1 MDIIL
6 SNEQSKVNKELESFI
21 LDDISNREILLIGY
35 AGTGKTTLI
44 TKFLSDMIYNKKCK
58 RIAIAAPTHKAVN
71 IIKNKL
77 YNNLKEIKSINKYV
91 EITTIHRLLN
101 YQNYINSSGERYF
114 ARGKSDPLW
123 KIYDIIIIDEC
134 SMLSDQ
140 IIDDMQ
146 DIIKKPQ
153 NKNVKIIYV
162 GDPAQL
168 PPVNQHSSKIFKEN
182 MKKLYLEKII
192 RTNCNDIIEISRS
205 QRRWITSGNDD
216 YMPQL
221 ENNNNVK
228 LYHNTETESWLDHF
242 IKSYNNKGNRSSDK
256 SVILTWTNGKCNKY
270 NEYIRQHIFNKSKLN
285 KYEVGE
291 LLIFNDY
298 YKKWINETCINF
310 YTSEQVILHNV
321 REDVHTFDKIKPV
334 KIHFDKCIGPKG
346 ISKNVLSICNECN
359 NIINKTIEKLNK
371 LIEKPIK
378 VYILYIKK
386 NVSNT
391 IDNINELYEKYN
403 KKIFKALEK
412 IMKMNNLNFIHDCNV
427 TDTGYIDDCNV
438 TDTCYIDDC
447 NVTDTGYIDDCN
459 VTDTGYIDDCN
470 VTDTG
475 YIDEHGSNNHFS
487 TIDKYIIE
495 QMKLIDIYKDD
506 IINNQKML
514 FINNISNIIP
524 IITVNDNNAYDDII
538 KNGYDC
544 LTSLKDRL
552 YKEIDK
558 FNEENMIK
566 CEMISEIESKI
577 NKIWKMWTTSVI
589 DIFAHLNYGY
599 CITVH
604 KSQGSTF
611 LNSYIDVD
619 DILSNNNKDESLKC
633 LYTAITRAS
642 NKIILHI

>member
-6 SNEQSKVNKELESFI
+6 SNEQCKVNKELELFI

-221 ENNNNVK
+221 KNNNNVK
-228 LYHNTETESWLDHF
+228 LYHNTETETWLDHF
-242 IKSYNNKGNRSSDK
+242 IKSYNNKSSDK

-334 KIHFDKCIGPKG
+334 KIHFDKCSGPKG
-346 ISKNVLSICNECN
+346 ISKNILSICTESN

-378 VYILYIKK
+378 VYILHIKK

-391 IDNINELYEKYN
+391 MENINELYEKYN

-412 IMKMNNLNFIHDCNV
+412 IKKVNNSINNLNFIHECDV
-427 TDTGYIDDCNV
+427 IDIGC
-438 TDTCYIDDC
+438 
-447 NVTDTGYIDDCN
+447 
-459 VTDTGYIDDCN
+459 
-470 VTDTG
+470 
-475 YIDEHGSNNHFS
+475 IDEETYVGYNNHFS

-514 FINNISNIIP
+514 FINNVSNIIP
-524 IITVNDNNAYDDII
+524 IITINDSNAYDDII

-558 FNEENMIK
+558 CNEENMIK
-566 CEMISEIESKI
+566 CEMISEIENKI
-577 NKIWKMWTTSVI
+577 NRIWKMWTMSVI

-611 LNSYIDVD
+611 INSYIDVD

>member
-6 SNEQSKVNKELESFI
+6 SSEQSKVNKELESYIFNDTI
-21 LDDISNREILLIGY
+21 NREIILIGY

-77 YNNLKEIKSINKYV
+77 YNNLKEVKCINKYV

-168 PPVNQHSSKIFKEN
+168 PPVNQQSSKIFKEN

-205 QRRWITSGNDD
+205 QRKWITTCNDD

-221 ENNNNVK
+221 KNNNNVK
-228 LYHNTETESWLDHF
+228 LYHNTETEIWLNHF
-242 IKSYNNKGNRSSDK
+242 IKSYSNKGNGGSDN

-270 NEYIRQHIFNKSKLN
+270 NEYIRKSIFNKSKLN

-310 YTSEQVILHNV
+310 YTSEQVILHSV
-321 REDVHTFDKIKPV
+321 KEDIYTFDKIKLV
-334 KIHFDKCIGPKG
+334 KINFDK
-346 ISKNVLSICNECN
+346 CNECN
-359 NIINKTIEKLNK
+359 NIVNNTIDKLNK
-371 LIEKPIK
+371 LLEKPIK
-378 VYILYIKK
+378 VYVLNVKK
-386 NVSNT
+386 NVSNSSK
-391 IDNINELYEKYN
+391 NINELYEKYN
-403 KKIFKALEK
+403 KKICKALVSISKLES
-412 IMKMNNLNFIHDCNV
+412 MNCLESMNGEQNYF
-427 TDTGYIDDCNV
+427 
-438 TDTCYIDDC
+438 
-447 NVTDTGYIDDCN
+447 
-459 VTDTGYIDDCN
+459 
-470 VTDTG
+470 
-475 YIDEHGSNNHFS
+475 SN
-487 TIDKYIIE
+487 IDKYIIE
-495 QMKLIDIYKDD
+495 QMKLIDTYKND

-514 FINNISNIIP
+514 FMDSNNSISDVIP
-524 IITVNDNNAYDDII
+524 IITINDVNAYDDII
-538 KNGYDC
+538 KNGYDY
-544 LTSLKDRL
+544 LTSLKDKL

-558 FNEENMIK
+558 INGENMIK
-566 CEMISEIESKI
+566 CEIISEIENKI
-577 NKIWKMWTTSVI
+577 NRIWKMWTTNVI
-589 DIFAHLNYGY
+589 DIFANLNYGY

-611 LNSYIDVD
+611 INSYIDVD

-642 NKIILHI
+642 NKIILYI

>member
-21 LDDISNREILLIGY
+21 FNDIINREILLIGY

-44 TKFLSDMIYNKKCK
+44 TKFLSDMIYSKKCK

-77 YNNLKEIKSINKYV
+77 YNNLKEVKCINKYV

-114 ARGKSDPLW
+114 ARGKTDPLW

-168 PPVNQHSSKIFKEN
+168 PPVNQYSSKIFKEN

-205 QRRWITSGNDD
+205 QRKWITTCNDD

-228 LYHNTETESWLDHF
+228 LYHNTETEIWLDHF
-242 IKSYNNKGNRSSDK
+242 IKSYSDNGGDN

-270 NEYIRQHIFNKSKLN
+270 NEYIRKSIFNKSKLN

-321 REDVHTFDKIKPV
+321 KEDVHTFDKIKLV
-334 KIHFDKCIGPKG
+334 KIQFDKCIGTTG
-346 ISKNVLSICNECN
+346 ISKNVLSICTDCN

-371 LIEKPIK
+371 LLEKPIK
-378 VYILYIKK
+378 VYILYVKK

-391 IDNINELYEKYN
+391 LGNINELYEKCN
-403 KKIFKALEK
+403 KKIYKTLKK
-412 IMKMNNLNFIHDCNV
+412 IMKMENSINNLQFIDMSCYGLDIGDE
-427 TDTGYIDDCNV
+427 DTEFMENK
-438 TDTCYIDDC
+438 
-447 NVTDTGYIDDCN
+447 
-459 VTDTGYIDDCN
+459 
-470 VTDTG
+470 
-475 YIDEHGSNNHFS
+475 NHFS
-487 TIDKYIIE
+487 TIDKHIIE
-495 QMKLIDIYKDD
+495 QMKLIDMYKDD

-514 FINNISNIIP
+514 LTENVNNVIP
-524 IITVNDNNAYDDII
+524 ILTVNDVNIYDDII
-538 KNGYDC
+538 KNGYEY

-566 CEMISEIESKI
+566 CEMISEIENKI
-577 NKIWKMWTTSVI
+577 NRIWKMWTTSVI

-611 LNSYIDVD
+611 INSYIDVD

>member
-1 MDIIL
+1 
-6 SNEQSKVNKELESFI
+6 
-21 LDDISNREILLIGY
+21 
-35 AGTGKTTLI
+35 
-44 TKFLSDMIYNKKCK
+44 
-58 RIAIAAPTHKAVN
+58 
-71 IIKNKL
+71 
-77 YNNLKEIKSINKYV
+77 
-91 EITTIHRLLN
+91 
-101 YQNYINSSGERYF
+101 
-114 ARGKSDPLW
+114 
-123 KIYDIIIIDEC
+123 
-134 SMLSDQ
+134 MLSDQ

-168 PPVNQHSSKIFKEN
+168 PPVNQQSSKIFKEN

-205 QRRWITSGNDD
+205 QRKWITTCNDD

-221 ENNNNVK
+221 EDNNNVK
-228 LYHNTETESWLDHF
+228 LYHNTETELWLKHF
-242 IKSYNNKGNRSSDK
+242 IKSYSNKGGRGSDN

-270 NEYIRQHIFNKSKLN
+270 NEYIRKSIFNKNKLN

-310 YTSEQVILHNV
+310 YTSEQVILHSV
-321 REDVHTFDKIKPV
+321 KEDVHVFDKIKLV
-334 KIHFDKCIGPKG
+334 KVNFD
-346 ISKNVLSICNECN
+346 NCNECN

-371 LIEKPIK
+371 LLEKPIK
-378 VYILYIKK
+378 VYILNVKK
-386 NVSNT
+386 NVSN
-391 IDNINELYEKYN
+391 NVKNVNELYDKYN
-403 KKIFKALEK
+403 KKICKILES
-412 IMKMNNLNFIHDCNV
+412 ITTRL
-427 TDTGYIDDCNV
+427 
-438 TDTCYIDDC
+438 
-447 NVTDTGYIDDCN
+447 
-459 VTDTGYIDDCN
+459 
-470 VTDTG
+470 
-475 YIDEHGSNNHFS
+475 ESNNYLDFELETSLEYNNQTKVQKHFS
-487 TIDKYIIE
+487 NIDKYIIE

-514 FINNISNIIP
+514 FMNSSNSISDVIP
-524 IITVNDNNAYDDII
+524 VLTVNDVIAYEDII
-538 KNGYDC
+538 KNGYDY

-552 YKEIDK
+552 YREIDK
-558 FNEENMIK
+558 LNGENMIK
-566 CEMISEIESKI
+566 CEIISEIENKI
-577 NKIWKMWTTSVI
+577 NRIWKMWTMNVI

-611 LNSYIDVD
+611 INSYIDVD

>member
-6 SNEQSKVNKELESFI
+6 SSEQSKVNKELESYIFNDTI
-21 LDDISNREILLIGY
+21 NREILLIGY

-77 YNNLKEIKSINKYV
+77 YNNLKEVKCINKYV

-168 PPVNQHSSKIFKEN
+168 PPVNQQSSKIFKEN

-205 QRRWITSGNDD
+205 QRKWITTCNDD

-221 ENNNNVK
+221 KNNNNVK
-228 LYHNTETESWLDHF
+228 LYHNTETEIWLNHF
-242 IKSYNNKGNRSSDK
+242 IKSYSNKGNGGSDN

-270 NEYIRQHIFNKSKLN
+270 NEYIRKSIFNKSKLN

-310 YTSEQVILHNV
+310 YTSEQVILHSV
-321 REDVHTFDKIKPV
+321 KKDIYTFDKIKLV
-334 KIHFDKCIGPKG
+334 KINFDK
-346 ISKNVLSICNECN
+346 CNECN
-359 NIINKTIEKLNK
+359 NIVNNTIDKLNK
-371 LIEKPIK
+371 LLEKPIK
-378 VYILYIKK
+378 VYVLNVKK
-386 NVSNT
+386 NVSNSSK
-391 IDNINELYEKYN
+391 NINELYEKYN
-403 KKIFKALEK
+403 KKICKALVSISKLES
-412 IMKMNNLNFIHDCNV
+412 MNCLESMNGEQNYF
-427 TDTGYIDDCNV
+427 
-438 TDTCYIDDC
+438 
-447 NVTDTGYIDDCN
+447 
-459 VTDTGYIDDCN
+459 
-470 VTDTG
+470 
-475 YIDEHGSNNHFS
+475 SN
-487 TIDKYIIE
+487 IDKYIIE
-495 QMKLIDIYKDD
+495 QMKLIDTYKND

-514 FINNISNIIP
+514 FMDSNNSISDVIP
-524 IITVNDNNAYDDII
+524 IITINDVNAYDDII
-538 KNGYDC
+538 KNGYDY
-544 LTSLKDRL
+544 LTSLKDKL

-558 FNEENMIK
+558 INGENMIK
-566 CEMISEIESKI
+566 CEIISEIENKI
-577 NKIWKMWTTSVI
+577 NRIWKMWTTNVI
-589 DIFAHLNYGY
+589 DIFANLNYGY

-611 LNSYIDVD
+611 INSYIDVD

>member
-6 SNEQSKVNKELESFI
+6 SSEQNKVNKELESFI
-21 LDDISNREILLIGY
+21 LNDNYNREILLVGY

-77 YNNLKEIKSINKYV
+77 YNNLKEVKSINKYV

-168 PPVNQHSSKIFKEN
+168 PPVNQQSSKIFKEN
-182 MKKLYLEKII
+182 IKKMYLEKII

-205 QRRWITSGNDD
+205 QRKWITTLNDD

-228 LYHNTETESWLDHF
+228 LYHNTETELWLDNF
-242 IKSYNNKGNRSSDK
+242 IKSYSNKSKGNEN
-256 SVILTWTNGKCNKY
+256 SVILTWTNEKCNKY
-270 NEYIRQHIFNKSKLN
+270 NDYIRQRIFNKNKLN
-285 KYEVGE
+285 KYEIGE

-298 YKKWINETCINF
+298 YKKWINETSINF
-310 YTSEQVILHNV
+310 YTSEQVILHSV
-321 REDVHTFDKIKPV
+321 KEDVYVFDKIKLV
-334 KIHFDKCIGPKG
+334 KIYFDKCSGPTG
-346 ISKNVLSICNECN
+346 ISKNVLSICTECN
-359 NIINKTIEKLNK
+359 NIISKTIDKLNK

-378 VYILYIKK
+378 VYILNVKK
-386 NVSNT
+386 NVSNVL
-391 IDNINELYEKYN
+391 DNINELYQKYN
-403 KKIFKALEK
+403 KKICKILVKLKTITHIDLITHMDLINCVDPIQQTEHSNIKEK
-412 IMKMNNLNFIHDCNV
+412 SIHN
-427 TDTGYIDDCNV
+427 Y
-438 TDTCYIDDC
+438 
-447 NVTDTGYIDDCN
+447 
-459 VTDTGYIDDCN
+459 
-470 VTDTG
+470 
-475 YIDEHGSNNHFS
+475 FS
-487 TIDKYIIE
+487 DIDKYIIE
-495 QMKLIDIYKDD
+495 QLKLIDMYKDD

-514 FINNISNIIP
+514 FSGSDINNVIP
-524 IITVNDNNAYDDII
+524 ITTINDFNTYDDII
-538 KNGYDC
+538 KNGYDY

-552 YKEIDK
+552 YKEINK
-558 FNEENMIK
+558 INKENMINEENMIK
-566 CEMISEIESKI
+566 CEMISEIENKI
-577 NKIWKMWTTSVI
+577 NRIWKMWTISII

>member
-6 SNEQSKVNKELESFI
+6 SSEQSKVNKELESYIFNDTI
-21 LDDISNREILLIGY
+21 NREIILIGY

-77 YNNLKEIKSINKYV
+77 YNNLKEVKCINKYV

-168 PPVNQHSSKIFKEN
+168 PPVNQQSSKIFKEN

-205 QRRWITSGNDD
+205 QRKWITTCNDD

-221 ENNNNVK
+221 KNNNNVK
-228 LYHNTETESWLDHF
+228 LYHNTETEIWLNHF
-242 IKSYNNKGNRSSDK
+242 IKSYSNKGNGGSDN

-270 NEYIRQHIFNKSKLN
+270 NEYIRKSIFNKSKLN

-310 YTSEQVILHNV
+310 YTSEQVILHSV
-321 REDVHTFDKIKPV
+321 KKDIYTFDKIKLV
-334 KIHFDKCIGPKG
+334 KINFDK
-346 ISKNVLSICNECN
+346 CNECN
-359 NIINKTIEKLNK
+359 NIVNNTIDKLNK
-371 LIEKPIK
+371 LLEKPIK
-378 VYILYIKK
+378 VYVLNVKK
-386 NVSNT
+386 NVSNSSK
-391 IDNINELYEKYN
+391 NINELYEKYN
-403 KKIFKALEK
+403 KKICKALVSISKLES
-412 IMKMNNLNFIHDCNV
+412 MNCLESMNGEQNYF
-427 TDTGYIDDCNV
+427 
-438 TDTCYIDDC
+438 
-447 NVTDTGYIDDCN
+447 
-459 VTDTGYIDDCN
+459 
-470 VTDTG
+470 
-475 YIDEHGSNNHFS
+475 SN
-487 TIDKYIIE
+487 IDKYIIE
-495 QMKLIDIYKDD
+495 QMKLIDTYKND

-514 FINNISNIIP
+514 FMDSNNSISDVIP
-524 IITVNDNNAYDDII
+524 IITINDVNAYDDII
-538 KNGYDC
+538 KNGYDY
-544 LTSLKDRL
+544 LTSLKDKL

-558 FNEENMIK
+558 INGENMIK
-566 CEMISEIESKI
+566 CEIISEIENKI
-577 NKIWKMWTTSVI
+577 NRIWKMWTTNVI
-589 DIFAHLNYGY
+589 DIFANLNYGY

-611 LNSYIDVD
+611 INSYIDVD

>member
-6 SNEQSKVNKELESFI
+6 SSEQNKVNKELETFVLNDSV
-21 LDDISNREILLIGY
+21 NREILLVGY

-77 YNNLKEIKSINKYV
+77 FNNLKEVKSINKYI

-101 YQNYINSSGERYF
+101 YQNYINSSGERCF
-114 ARGKSDPLW
+114 AKGKTDPLW

-146 DIIKKPQ
+146 DIIKKLQ

-168 PPVNQHSSKIFKEN
+168 PPVHQQSSKIFKEN
-182 MKKLYLEKII
+182 IKKLYLEKII

-205 QRRWITSGNDD
+205 QRKWIITGNDD

-221 ENNNNVK
+221 EDNKNVQ
-228 LYHNTETESWLDHF
+228 LYHNTETEIWLEHF
-242 IKSYNNKGNRSSDK
+242 IKNYNKSKGDN

-270 NEYIRQHIFNKSKLN
+270 NEYIRKSIFNKSKLN
-285 KYEVGE
+285 KYEIGE

-298 YKKWINETCINF
+298 YKKIINDTSINF

-321 REDVHTFDKIKPV
+321 KEDVHIFDKIKIV
-334 KIHFDKCIGPKG
+334 KIHFDKCYGPTG
-346 ISKNVLSICNECN
+346 ISKNVLSICSECN
-359 NIINKTIEKLNK
+359 NIINKTIDKLNK
-371 LIEKPIK
+371 LLEKPIK
-378 VYILYIKK
+378 VYVLDIKK

-391 IDNINELYEKYN
+391 SENVNDLYNKYN
-403 KKIFKALEK
+403 KKICKALSK
-412 IMKMNNLNFIHDCNV
+412 LKMKGIKSDSFYSAYGPEEQEYTQN
-427 TDTGYIDDCNV
+427 Y
-438 TDTCYIDDC
+438 
-447 NVTDTGYIDDCN
+447 
-459 VTDTGYIDDCN
+459 
-470 VTDTG
+470 
-475 YIDEHGSNNHFS
+475 FS
-487 TIDKYIIE
+487 DIDKYIIE
-495 QMKLIDIYKDD
+495 QMKIIDMFKDNV
-506 IINNQKML
+506 INNQKML
-514 FINNISNIIP
+514 FVDSNKSLSDIIS
-524 IITVNDNNAYDDII
+524 IITINDVNTYDDII
-538 KNGYDC
+538 KNGYDY

-558 FNEENMIK
+558 FNEENMVK
-566 CEMISEIESKI
+566 CEMISEIENKI
-577 NKIWKMWTTSVI
+577 NRIWKMWTTNVI

-611 LNSYIDVD
+611 INSYIDVD

>member
-6 SNEQSKVNKELESFI
+6 SNEQNKVNKELETFVLNDTI
-21 LDDISNREILLIGY
+21 NREILLIGY

-44 TKFLSDMIYNKKCK
+44 TKFLSDMIYSKKCK

-77 YNNLKEIKSINKYV
+77 YNNLKEVKCINKYV

-114 ARGKSDPLW
+114 ARGKSDPVW

-140 IIDDMQ
+140 IIEDMQ
-146 DIIKKPQ
+146 DIIKKLQ

-168 PPVNQHSSKIFKEN
+168 PPVNQQSSKIFKEN
-182 MKKLYLEKII
+182 IKKLYLEKII

-205 QRRWITSGNDD
+205 QRRWITTANDD

-228 LYHNTETESWLDHF
+228 LFHNTETELWLEHF
-242 IKSYNNKGNRSSDK
+242 IKSYSNKSKGNEN

-270 NEYIRQHIFNKSKLN
+270 NEYIRQRIFNKSKLN

-310 YTSEQVILHNV
+310 YTSEQVILDSV
-321 REDVHTFDKIKPV
+321 KEDVHTFDKIKLV
-334 KIHFDKCIGPKG
+334 KIQFDKCSGPKG
-346 ISKNVLSICNECN
+346 ISKNVLSICTECN
-359 NIINKTIEKLNK
+359 NIVSKTINKLNT
-371 LIEKPIK
+371 LLEKPIK
-378 VYILYIKK
+378 VYILNVKK
-386 NVSNT
+386 NSLNT
-391 IDNINELYEKYN
+391 VDNINDRYQKYN
-403 KKIFKALEK
+403 KKICKILEL
-412 IMKMNNLNFIHDCNV
+412 INV
-427 TDTGYIDDCNV
+427 FNRNEGGGGGGGEEEGEVEVELVHNYFND
-438 TDTCYIDDC
+438 
-447 NVTDTGYIDDCN
+447 
-459 VTDTGYIDDCN
+459 
-470 VTDTG
+470 
-475 YIDEHGSNNHFS
+475 
-487 TIDKYIIE
+487 IDKYIIE
-495 QMKLIDIYKDD
+495 QMKLIDTYKDD
-506 IINNQKML
+506 VINNQKMM
-514 FINNISNIIP
+514 FMKNDNGGNGGNGYSNVIP
-524 IITVNDNNAYDDII
+524 IITINDINTYDDII
-538 KNGYDC
+538 KNGYDY

-552 YKEIDK
+552 YREIDK

-566 CEMISEIESKI
+566 CEMISEIENKI
-577 NKIWKMWTTSVI
+577 NRIWKMWTISVI

>member
-6 SNEQSKVNKELESFI
+6 SNEQSKVNKELESYIFNDTI
-21 LDDISNREILLIGY
+21 NREILLIGY

-77 YNNLKEIKSINKYV
+77 YNNLKEVKCINKYV

-114 ARGKSDPLW
+114 ARGKTDPLW

-168 PPVNQHSSKIFKEN
+168 PPVNQQSSKIFKEN

-205 QRRWITSGNDD
+205 QRKWITTCNDD
-216 YMPQL
+216 YMPHL
-221 ENNNNVK
+221 EDNNNVK
-228 LYHNTETESWLDHF
+228 LYHNTETESWLKHF
-242 IKSYNNKGNRSSDK
+242 IKSYSNKSSDK

-270 NEYIRQHIFNKSKLN
+270 NEYIRQHIFKKSKLN

-310 YTSEQVILHNV
+310 YTSEQVILHSV
-321 REDVHTFDKIKPV
+321 REDVHIFEKIKLV
-334 KIHFDKCIGPKG
+334 KINFNKCD
-346 ISKNVLSICNECN
+346 ECN
-359 NIINKTIEKLNK
+359 NIVNKTIDKLNK
-371 LIEKPIK
+371 LLEKPIK
-378 VYILYIKK
+378 VYVLNVKK
-386 NVSNT
+386 NVSNNVK
-391 IDNINELYEKYN
+391 NINELYDKYN
-403 KKIFKALEK
+403 KKICKALES
-412 IMKMNNLNFIHDCNV
+412 ITTNLESDNYLDLDLNLESGSNLNLENCNQTKV
-427 TDTGYIDDCNV
+427 QKYF
-438 TDTCYIDDC
+438 
-447 NVTDTGYIDDCN
+447 
-459 VTDTGYIDDCN
+459 
-470 VTDTG
+470 
-475 YIDEHGSNNHFS
+475 SN
-487 TIDKYIIE
+487 IDKYIIE
-495 QMKLIDIYKDD
+495 QMKLIDMYKDD
-506 IINNQKML
+506 IINNQKMMYVKCDGRNGDVIPL
-514 FINNISNIIP
+514 VTINDIN
-524 IITVNDNNAYDDII
+524 TYDDII
-538 KNGYDC
+538 KNGYDY

-552 YKEIDK
+552 YKEVDK
-558 FNEENMIK
+558 INEENMIK
-566 CEMISEIESKI
+566 CEMISEIENKI
-577 NKIWKMWTTSVI
+577 NRIWKMWTTNVI

-611 LNSYIDVD
+611 INSYIDVD

-642 NKIILHI
+642 DKIILHI

>member
-6 SNEQSKVNKELESFI
+6 SSEQSKVNKELESYIFNDTI
-21 LDDISNREILLIGY
+21 NREIILIGY

-77 YNNLKEIKSINKYV
+77 YNNLKEVKCINKYV

-168 PPVNQHSSKIFKEN
+168 PPVNQQSSKIFKEN

-205 QRRWITSGNDD
+205 QRKWITTCNDD

-221 ENNNNVK
+221 KNNNNVK
-228 LYHNTETESWLDHF
+228 LYHNTETEIWLNHF
-242 IKSYNNKGNRSSDK
+242 IKSYSNKGNGGSDN

-270 NEYIRQHIFNKSKLN
+270 NEYIRKSIFNKSKLN

-310 YTSEQVILHNV
+310 YTSEQVILHSV
-321 REDVHTFDKIKPV
+321 KEDIYTFDKIKLV
-334 KIHFDKCIGPKG
+334 KINFDK
-346 ISKNVLSICNECN
+346 CNECN
-359 NIINKTIEKLNK
+359 NIVNNTIDKLNK
-371 LIEKPIK
+371 LLEKPIK
-378 VYILYIKK
+378 VYVLNVKK
-386 NVSNT
+386 NVSNSSK
-391 IDNINELYEKYN
+391 NINELYEKYN
-403 KKIFKALEK
+403 KKICKALVSISKLES
-412 IMKMNNLNFIHDCNV
+412 MNCLESMNGEQNYF
-427 TDTGYIDDCNV
+427 
-438 TDTCYIDDC
+438 
-447 NVTDTGYIDDCN
+447 
-459 VTDTGYIDDCN
+459 
-470 VTDTG
+470 
-475 YIDEHGSNNHFS
+475 SN
-487 TIDKYIIE
+487 IDKYIIE
-495 QMKLIDIYKDD
+495 QMKLIDTYKND

-514 FINNISNIIP
+514 FMDSNNSISDVIP
-524 IITVNDNNAYDDII
+524 IITINDVNAYDDII
-538 KNGYDC
+538 KNGYDY
-544 LTSLKDRL
+544 LTSLKDKL

-558 FNEENMIK
+558 INGENMIK
-566 CEMISEIESKI
+566 CEIISEIENKI
-577 NKIWKMWTTSVI
+577 NRIWKMWTTNVI
-589 DIFAHLNYGY
+589 DIFANLNYGY

-611 LNSYIDVD
+611 INSYIDVD